1 MFRFLIIYITVLLTF
16 LSHCTEHNNISKE
29 TTSDEKPT
37 TVAHI
42 GTVEQK
48 KGAVIFIR
56 NQNIN
61 AGKIEQNTP
70 LMRDVYYYNRGDEP
84 LIISN
89 VRTSC
94 NCTVASFSKTPLMPG
109 DSAKI
114 ALELDTENKG
124 EYHKIMA
131 VYSNAVNDYDS
142 TINSSRIL
150 VKVQWNV
157 VAKHEKK

>member
-1 MFRFLIIYITVLLTF
+1 MFRIFVIYITISLTF
-16 LSHCTEHNNISKE
+16 FTRCTENKHISAPKVN
-29 TTSDEKPT
+29 TKQVT
-37 TVAHI
+37 TVRT
-42 GTVEQK
+42 GTNEQK

-70 LMRDVYYYNRGDEP
+70 LMRDVYYLNRGDES

-114 ALELDTENKG
+114 VLELDTENKG

-157 VAKHEKK
+157 VVKHEKK

>member
-1 MFRFLIIYITVLLTF
+1 MFRFLILYITVSLTF
-16 LSHCTEHNNISKE
+16 FTRCTENKHISAPEVNTKQV
-29 TTSDEKPT
+29 TT
-37 TVAHI
+37 AHT
-42 GTVEQK
+42 GTNEQK
-48 KGAVIFIR
+48 KGAIIFIR

-70 LMRDVYYYNRGDEP
+70 LMRDVYYLNRGDEP

-142 TINSSRIL
+142 TINSSRVL